1 MNTFIHHM
9 KSTRNLR
16 KMIINHKALDSK
28 LCPLPLTAEGM
39 QWMENDNTYEKQTKL
54 WVPIKYHNPD
64 FLKWTMNIGLSITDI
79 ELFCNPANHSMPVH
93 LDGNELHDEFKLNYA
108 FNPRGNSLMNWFKPK
123 PNTIGKRE
131 GVRYKNKDERNI
143 DTADLYWYPEEVDLI
158 ESHDVEVSIVQ
169 VGQPHNVTTTQ
180 HPRKCLSCVFD
191 KRLVNG
197 YTTNE
202 DIILKEDLHIIAK
215 RRDEAVGK
223 KILQDIVPMWEA
235 IDLFKKYII

>member
-1 MNTFIHHM
+1 
-9 KSTRNLR
+9 
-16 KMIINHKALDSK
+16 MIINHKALNSK
-28 LCPLPLTAEGM
+28 LCPYPLNAEGM
-39 QWMENDNTYEKQTKL
+39 KWMEDDNSYEKQTKL
-54 WVPIKYHNPD
+54 WVPIKYHNHA
-64 FLKWTMNIGLSITDI
+64 FLKWTKMIGLSITDI

-158 ESHDVEVSIVQ
+158 ESHDIEVSIVQ
-169 VGQPHNVTTTQ
+169 VGQPHSVTTITA
-180 HPRKCLSCVFD
+180 PRKCLSCVFD
-191 KRLVNG
+191 KIIVPG

-202 DIILKEDLHIIAK
+202 QIILNEDLGKIASD
-215 RRDEAVGK
+215 RDKAVKSGV
-223 KILQDIVPMWEA
+223 LQDIVPMWDA
-235 IDLFKKYII
+235 VNLFKHLIK